1 VEEARV
7 VPHEEVR
14 GLERLTGPREATV
27 ETAEPGRRPHPV
39 LEPEAAELDPIH
51 ELEEEP
57 EAPAG
62 LVPDGA
68 VVLRRPQP
76 APGEEVPV
84 DAELSVPPGGEVV
97 LGEPGGAEVLEEEL
111 DLPGG
116 PELQGQHLQ
125 AEGGLAAEGGPAD
138 AAEGGEAAR
147 ETTVELGLLLIG
159 EAGRL

>member
-1 VEEARV
+1 MEA
-7 VPHEEVR
+7 
-14 GLERLTGPREATV
+14 
-27 ETAEPGRRPHPV
+27 AEPGRRPHPV
-39 LEPEAAELDPIH
+39 LGPEAAELDPIH

-111 DLPGG
+111 DLRSEEHTS
-116 PELQGQHLQ
+116 ELQS
-125 AEGGLAAEGGPAD
+125 
-138 AAEGGEAAR
+138 
-147 ETTVELGLLLIG
+147 
-159 EAGRL
+159 

>member
-1 VEEARV
+1 MDKSPHPAHEDLHGAPIAPGHGQNRLAQLEGVGRRRPRGLLRLSVEEVRV

-68 VVLRRPQP
+68 VVLRRPQRP
-76 APGEEVPV
+76 CASPCHGGDCWPRPPRRPV
-84 DAELSVPPGGEVV
+84 
-97 LGEPGGAEVLEEEL
+97 
-111 DLPGG
+111 
-116 PELQGQHLQ
+116 
-125 AEGGLAAEGGPAD
+125 LAMTGCRA
-138 AAEGGEAAR
+138 
-147 ETTVELGLLLIG
+147 
-159 EAGRL
+159 